1 MSRLPYRKARG
12 TRRAGACG
20 LGVRQRSRGGEL
32 VNDAGGLVGPFN
44 AWVHA
49 PTVGACLADLGA
61 ALRFASSLEPR
72 LLELAII
79 TVGAHWKA
87 EFEWWAHVRL
97 ARQHGISDPGHR
109 EDWARLGAGVR
120 ARRRSGGARSSPVSC
135 WKRARLVDRPTAT
148 PSASSAIAGWSNSSP
163 FAGTA
168 RLVSFTLNAFTVP
181 LPPGVATTWAASKR

>member
-1 MSRLPYRKARG
+1 MSRLPYRKREELDEQG
-12 TRRAGACG
+12 RA
-20 LGVRQRSRGGEL
+20 VWDSVERSRGGEL

-97 ARQHGISDPGHR
+97 ARQHGLSDQVIERIGHGLAPAFEVDDER
-109 EDWARLGAGVR
+109 VVHAVARQLVEEGTVDGSTYRDAQRLLGDRGLVEL
-120 ARRRSGGARSSPVSC
+120 VSLC
-135 WKRARLVDRPTAT
+135 GYYT
-148 PSASSAIAGWSNSSP
+148 
-163 FAGTA
+163 
-168 RLVSFTLNAFTVP
+168 LVSFTLNAFAVP
-181 LPPGVATTWAASKR
+181 LPPGVAATWAESER